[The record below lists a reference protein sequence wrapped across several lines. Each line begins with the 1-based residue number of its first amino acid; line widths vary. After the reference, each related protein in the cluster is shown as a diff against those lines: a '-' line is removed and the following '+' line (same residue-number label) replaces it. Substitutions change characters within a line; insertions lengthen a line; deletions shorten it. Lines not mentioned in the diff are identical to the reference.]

1 MQLPQEA
8 QGLWATPA
16 LGGLGAVGC
25 SWGDNLVPTPWSLG
39 CSELCN
45 PPPPQDEF
53 GFGVSPAGM
62 SLDLE
67 IFLRLGRTVLGK
79 FGGLELRAASPRMA
93 EFPPVPFGHE
103 HVPTCTPGGGHWVL
117 CTCRGLG
124 GGWGPTR

>member
-1 MQLPQEA
+1 
-8 QGLWATPA
+8 
-16 LGGLGAVGC
+16 
-25 SWGDNLVPTPWSLG
+25 
-39 CSELCN
+39 
-45 PPPPQDEF
+45 
-53 GFGVSPAGM
+53 M